1 MNRISYVLAAAAL
14 VSIAAPA
21 AATPPQVPDLSWSD
35 VPDHILVVARNAT
48 GGDATLGQVNVTVR
62 DLAGNGMAA
71 DVVLDFSGAPDV
83 ALSAVPENNHMTID
97 CAKHWVTI
105 ASLSNGVTTFTLVGT
120 GTSAPA
126 SPPNAVNIYANG
138 VPFGSVSVAVL
149 DRDGLNGVTTAD
161 LSVWAEDFFGGAN
174 PPRAD
179 LDGDGSVS
187 LADVSVLAAAYF
199 SGNEVQSGSPF
210 CP

>member
-1 MNRISYVLAAAAL
+1 MRRISYFLAAAAF

-21 AATPPQVPDLSWSD
+21 AATPPQVPDPYGSD
-35 VPDHILVVARNAT
+35 VPDHLLVVARNAT
-48 GGDATLGQVNVTVR
+48 GRDATLGQINITVR

-71 DVVLDFSGAPDV
+71 DVVLDFSGAPDL
-83 ALSAVPENNHMTID
+83 ALSAVPQDSRMTID
-97 CAKHWVTI
+97 CAQNQVTI
-105 ASLSNGVTTFTLVGT
+105 LSLSNGVATFTLMGT

-126 SPPNAVNIYANG
+126 SPPNAVTILANG
-138 VPFGSVSVAVL
+138 VLMGSASVAVL
-149 DRDGLNGVTTAD
+149 DRDGLNGVTPAD
-161 LSVWAEDFFGGAN
+161 LSIWAGDFFSGAN

-187 LADVSVLAAAYF
+187 LADISVLAAAYF
-199 SGNEVQSGSPF
+199 SGNDTMSGSPF